1 MIQEI
6 NTVIGLIKTW
16 FMLEDLMYL
25 LMASPAIFKTKMTW
39 NLYSIFF

>member
-25 LMASPAIFKTKMTW
+25 LM
-39 NLYSIFF
+39 LYLKLKW